1 MARPKGVQ
9 QKRNDSKYIL
19 PDGVTVK
26 PHQGNKYTKE
36 TKLIFIDSEFG
47 EFISSFKAIINAGAS
62 THPKAV
68 QKRRE
73 ETNKAL
79 YGGSNPSHSKHVR
92 KKAEATMIEK
102 YSVKSAL
109 QNKELLN
116 KAKQTLMNNYGV
128 DNPSKSDTIQ
138 DKQQQ
143 TNIAKYGS
151 PNAMGN
157 VEIRNK
163 VKNTLLKRYGVDNPA
178 QYPAFKE
185 KALESMTD
193 SDGLKKSKGE
203 LEVKQFIES
212 LGLSCKNGYIGGRN
226 PKQIDIKIDEKNIG
240 IEYNGAYWHSE
251 ANKSMYPKY
260 HLHKTFAAKEQGLN
274 LIHIFDFEWE
284 NRQEQVKSFL
294 KSKLGMNTKRYRAS
308 KLSIK
313 EINKE
318 EAKVFLDT
326 YHILGAVSFNKAIGL
341 CDGDELISLI
351 TINKHHRN
359 NNQLLLNRFVT
370 KTYINVTFLLSILCR
385 TSSKEF

>member
-251 ANKSMYPKY
+251 LINPCI
-260 HLHKTFAAKEQGLN
+260 LN
-274 LIHIFDFEWE
+274 TIYTRRLL
-284 NRQEQVKSFL
+284 Q
-294 KSKLGMNTKRYRAS
+294 KSK
-308 KLSIK
+308 
-313 EINKE
+313 
-318 EAKVFLDT
+318 V
-326 YHILGAVSFNKAIGL
+326 
-341 CDGDELISLI
+341 
-351 TINKHHRN
+351 
-359 NNQLLLNRFVT
+359 
-370 KTYINVTFLLSILCR
+370 
-385 TSSKEF
+385 